1 MIYRI
6 IILLAALGFTMPAY
20 AAGLQTWQFKGICE
34 ESKIAK
40 SDGIQVGPTSRET
53 TSGVKSGKYW
63 EDGLL
68 WEIKLLSCD
77 TAVVVLKG
85 DTEGY
90 AAAAFLNAGDP
101 AKILFCFA
109 GNAAKNSFFTN
120 SVSLEGQKPVSFI
133 PDGTHGCHF
142 YFTDGGSFTL
152 GWQTR
157 LGTLCT
163 GA

>member
-1 MIYRI
+1 MISRI

-20 AAGLQTWQFKGICE
+20 AAGLQTWQFQGTCE

-68 WEIKLLSCD
+68 WEIKPLSCD

-90 AAAAFLNAGDP
+90 AAAAFLNASEP
-101 AKILFCFA
+101 AKILLGFA
-109 GNAAKNSFFTN
+109 GNAAKNSFFSAD
-120 SVSLEGQKPVSFI
+120 SVSLEGQTSVSLI
-133 PDGTHGCHF
+133 PDGTHGCH
-142 YFTDGGSFTL
+142 L
-152 GWQTR
+152 TR
-157 LGTLCT
+157 LNDHLQCYAG
-163 GA
+163 